1 MEKSEQEKAE
11 EVLKKRER
19 ARKGFAETDDR
30 GEDPLEEQGEED
42 DRLARDALTLGVGM
56 KRTG

>member
-11 EVLKKRER
+11 EILKKRER
-19 ARKGFAETDDR
+19 AMKGFAETDDR
-30 GEDPLEEQGEED
+30 GEDPLEEQDEEG